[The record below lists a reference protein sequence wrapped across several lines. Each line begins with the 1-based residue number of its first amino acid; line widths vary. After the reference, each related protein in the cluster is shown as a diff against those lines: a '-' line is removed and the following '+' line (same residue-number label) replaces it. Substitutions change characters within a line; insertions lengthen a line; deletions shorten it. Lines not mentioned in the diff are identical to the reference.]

1 VDDGALPNAR
11 TPRRRALG
19 SSRPTL
25 AAIAER
31 LGVSRATVSNAF
43 NRPERLSADLR
54 ARILATADELGY
66 SGPDPVAR
74 SLRRGRAGAVAV
86 LVAERPTYAFS
97 DPAGVALLDG
107 LAEVLGSRESGLL
120 ILSGDGS
127 GGGPS
132 AQAVAGA
139 AVDAFVLYCLADD
152 DPCLDT
158 LSRRRLP
165 VVCVEG
171 PSFPGASTVT
181 LDDEAASAHLIEH
194 LLELG
199 HRTFAVVTMECRPD
213 GGHGPLSHDR
223 SAAITYGP
231 TRRRLDGCL
240 RALAAAGLDPAGVPR
255 FESAHNDPILGAE
268 AARWLLAG
276 GDGRP
281 RPTALVCQ
289 SDILALGALAACA
302 DLGLDVPGDVSIVG
316 FDDIAAAALADPP
329 LTTAR
334 QPLREKGMAAGRLVA
349 AGLDG
354 RRPRRIT
361 LPVDVVVRGSTG
373 RAPTTGR

>member
-1 VDDGALPNAR
+1 MERP
-11 TPRRRALG
+11 PRRRALETR
-19 SSRPTL
+19 RPTL

-43 NRPERLSADLR
+43 NRPERLSTDLR

-107 LAEVLGSRESGLL
+107 LAEALGSRESGLL

-158 LSRRRLP
+158 LARRRLP

-171 PSFPGASTVT
+171 PPFPGASTVA
-181 LDDEAASAHLIEH
+181 LDDETASAHLTEH

-199 HRTFAVVTMECRPD
+199 HRTFGVVTMECRPD
-213 GGHGPLSHDR
+213 GGHGPLTR
-223 SAAITYGP
+223 ARAAAITYGP
-231 TRRRLDGCL
+231 TRRRLEGCL
-240 RALAAAGLDPAGVPR
+240 RALGAAGIEAHAVPLY
-255 FESAHNDPILGAE
+255 ECGHNDPALGAE
-268 AARWLLAG
+268 AARALLVGVDG
-276 GDGRP
+276 GP
-281 RPTALVCQ
+281 RPTAIVCQ
-289 SDILALGALAACA
+289 SDILALGAIAACTE
-302 DLGLDVPGDVSIVG
+302 LGLAVPGDVSVVG
-316 FDDIAAAALADPP
+316 FDDIPAAAVADPP

-334 QPLREKGMAAGRLVA
+334 QPLREKGIAAGRLVA

-354 RRPRRIT
+354 RRARRIT
-361 LPVDVVVRGSTG
+361 LPVEVVPRGSTG
-373 RAPTTGR
+373 PAPPTGRR